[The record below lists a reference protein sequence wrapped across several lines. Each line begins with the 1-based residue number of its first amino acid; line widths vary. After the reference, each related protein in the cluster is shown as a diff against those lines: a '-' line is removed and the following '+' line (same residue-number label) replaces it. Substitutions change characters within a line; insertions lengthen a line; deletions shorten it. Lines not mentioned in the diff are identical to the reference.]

1 MAPDSPDL
9 PVSRRIASRIIGAS
23 FVALIVTLIMV
34 SGTLWLSWQL
44 EGSSAAI
51 NDTGSLRMRSYRL
64 ALTLDGLTST
74 TVPSVRLQI
83 TEIDSILTELEAGNP
98 ARPLMLPTDTEVRRQ
113 YRIIRALWQD
123 TMRPAALQAIQDN
136 EGREA
141 GSVHYR
147 AGLENLVQQAD
158 RLVRLT
164 EQNSARKTDWLR
176 LSQAVLIVLAVVGT
190 VAITY
195 LLYLW
200 IIRPVSRL
208 QQGLMRVAGHEFDV
222 RLPVESQ
229 DEFGQLTQGFNNMA
243 EELSGLYRDLEMRV
257 QKKTAQLAA
266 QNRELSTLYDM
277 AAFLSRPDSIEA
289 LSQGFLHRVVQAFAA
304 DGGSLRL
311 LDPDGRMLHLTATEG
326 LSGGQVEN
334 EHCLR
339 VDGCFC
345 GSAIHDG
352 VVMIRDMRHLPSHAL
367 RPCEVDGFVSL
378 AVFQIVAQQRVIG
391 SFSLHYRV
399 EHSLDPAD
407 NQLLQTLGQHLGA
420 ALENLRLQSK
430 EKQLAVAEERHLVSQ
445 GLHDSLAQSLNF
457 LNLQVQMLER
467 ELAAG
472 KLDRAQ
478 EHLPLLRAGVE
489 ESYQDVREL
498 LANFRSRLETVDLQ
512 AGLADIL
519 ARFQQQTG
527 IETTLDIQGDGPP
540 LPPEQQLQIL
550 FILQEALSNVRKH
563 AGANK
568 VGIRLLNERDFNLE
582 ITDDGQGFDPDVMAR
597 QPEQHYG
604 LRIMHERAERLQAQ
618 FDIASQPGQGTRIT
632 LTLGRSERVIA

>member
-1 MAPDSPDL
+1 
-9 PVSRRIASRIIGAS
+9 
-23 FVALIVTLIMV
+23 
-34 SGTLWLSWQL
+34 
-44 EGSSAAI
+44 
-51 NDTGSLRMRSYRL
+51 
-64 ALTLDGLTST
+64 
-74 TVPSVRLQI
+74 
-83 TEIDSILTELEAGNP
+83 
-98 ARPLMLPTDTEVRRQ
+98 
-113 YRIIRALWQD
+113 
-123 TMRPAALQAIQDN
+123 MRPAALQAMQDHDD
-136 EGREA
+136 REA
-141 GSVHYR
+141 GGVRYR

-164 EQNSARKTDWLR
+164 EQNSARKTAWLR
-176 LSQAVLIVLAVVGT
+176 LSQAVLIALAIIGT

-208 QQGLMRVAGHEFDV
+208 QQGLARVAGHEFDV

-229 DEFGQLTQGFNNMA
+229 DEFGQLTQGFNSMA
-243 EELSGLYRDLEMRV
+243 EELAGLYRDLESRV

-266 QNRELSTLYDM
+266 QNRELTTLYDM
-277 AAFLSRPDSIEA
+277 AAFLAHLDSIEA
-289 LSQGFLHRVVQAFAA
+289 LSQGFLQRVVQTFAA

-311 LDPDGRMLHLTATEG
+311 LDPDARMLHLTATEG

-352 VVMIRDMRHLPSHAL
+352 VVLIRDMRHLSPHSL
-367 RPCEVDGFVSL
+367 RPCELDGFVSL

-391 SFSLHYRV
+391 SFSLHYRA
-399 EHSLDPAD
+399 EYSLDPAD

-472 KLDRAQ
+472 NLGRAQ
-478 EHLPLLRAGVE
+478 EHLPLLRTGVE
-489 ESYQDVREL
+489 QSYQDVREL

-512 AGLADIL
+512 AGLADTL
-519 ARFQQQTG
+519 TRFQQQTG
-527 IETTLDIQGDGPP
+527 IETGLDIQGDGAP

-563 AGANK
+563 ASAHK
-568 VGIRLLNERDFNLE
+568 VGIRLLNERDFSLE
-582 ITDDGQGFDPDVMAR
+582 IADDGQGFDPDLLAH
-597 QPEQHYG
+597 QPDQHYG
-604 LRIMHERAERLQAQ
+604 LRIMRERAERLQAQ

-632 LTLGRSERVIA
+632 LTLLRGERIAA